1 MSRGIGLSSRHRAA
15 RERSGAEPAAAFRA
29 DVRALRRH
37 RVERPAHQR
46 GQRRDEGLADA
57 DRRHARIVRDASS
70 FGEFA
75 ILDVELDQGLRVLAD
90 EGDRG
95 QHERA
100 LVGAG
105 ASDLRVGRRADPFER
120 ADPALIAHP
129 PVEALDIEPLDDAT
143 RSRNSMWGNGM
154 AFVISN
160 LVAYVINIYWV
171 FVPGRYPWIVEIAL
185 FYLVSGVSIAIGT
198 ALMGFLIRRFGILT
212 TYAFGSNI
220 FTAVMINYA
229 LRKYVIFLSLFR

>member
-1 MSRGIGLSSRHRAA
+1 MAVDQLLRNENVLQFIRYGI
-15 RERSGAEPAAAFRA
+15 SGAVAVATHILIFHLAAWKLFF
-29 DVRALRRH
+29 ALQENDWF
-37 RVERPAHQR
+37 VK
-46 GQRRDEGLADA
+46 
-57 DRRHARIVRDASS
+57 
-70 FGEFA
+70 
-75 ILDVELDQGLRVLAD
+75 ILDI
-90 EGDRG
+90 
-95 QHERA
+95 
-100 LVGAG
+100 
-105 ASDLRVGRRADPFER
+105 P
-120 ADPALIAHP
+120 
-129 PVEALDIEPLDDAT
+129 IEPLDDAT

-229 LRKYVIFLSLFR
+229 LRKYVIFNG